1 MEYKTDETSFIF
13 KQLSWWKRL
22 ALSLP
27 YGALSLIVILLALD
41 INTIWDKVF
50 VLAISMGVTL
60 SAFWWWWVMHTVNY
74 FSDSLL
80 KTSHELKNFKQEI
93 KNIKEDL

>member
-1 MEYKTDETSFIF
+1 MEYKTDEIAFIF

-27 YGALSLIVILLALD
+27 YGALSLVVILLALD

-50 VLAISMGVTL
+50 VIAISLGITL
-60 SAFWWWWVMHTVNY
+60 SAFWWWWVMYTVNH
-74 FSDSLL
+74 FSSYLL
-80 KTSHELKNFKQEI
+80 KTSQSLKDFEQQI